1 MHYRLHSASPVVLVV
16 DAVEDGELLR
26 RGEPHE
32 LDKEPPATTRY
43 ERRNKLL
50 EVTGWVPHPGP
61 QLEALFLR
69 PAHYTAQ
76 ITNKSFKYTCS
87 IMIGRSMDPFF
98 YIQLHKRIHG
108 SSSHTKIK
116 TMSNFYNFSTIRRS
130 MDPFHR
136 RVEVKKDPWIF
147 RSTHNH
153 VNISLV

>member
-1 MHYRLHSASPVVLVV
+1 MHYRLHSASPIVLVV

-108 SSSHTKIK
+108 SSSHTKNKNDVYFLQFFNHPKIHG
-116 TMSNFYNFSTIRRS
+116 SFSSKSRGKKGS
-130 MDPFHR
+130 MDLPVH
-136 RVEVKKDPWIF
+136 P
-147 RSTHNH
+147 
-153 VNISLV
+153 